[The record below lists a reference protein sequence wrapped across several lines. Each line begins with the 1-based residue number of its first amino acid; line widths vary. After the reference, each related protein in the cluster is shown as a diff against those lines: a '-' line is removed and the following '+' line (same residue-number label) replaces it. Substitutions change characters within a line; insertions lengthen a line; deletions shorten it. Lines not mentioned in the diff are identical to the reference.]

1 MKNYKIYTMLL
12 LTLALTACSSTTKE
26 HQTTTSSQS
35 TTNNPT
41 MRPCTKEYVPVC
53 AEVAIECIT
62 TPCEPIKQTFSN
74 ACVLS
79 NNKKATFLYKG
90 ACKK

>member
-1 MKNYKIYTMLL
+1 MKNYKIYTMSL

-26 HQTTTSSQS
+26 HQVTTSAQS
-35 TTNNPT
+35 TNSPT

-62 TPCEPIKQTFSN
+62 TPCEPIKQTFPN

>member
-1 MKNYKIYTMLL
+1 MTLL
-12 LTLALTACSSTTKE
+12 AVALTACSPTTKE
-26 HQTTTSSQS
+26 HQTTSAQ
-35 TTNNPT
+35 TTNNTTT

-62 TPCEPIKQTFSN
+62 TPCEPIQQTFPN

-79 NNKKATFLYKG
+79 NNKKATLLYKG

>member
-1 MKNYKIYTMLL
+1 MKNYKTYIMLL
-12 LTLALTACSSTTKE
+12 LTLTLISCSSTTKKHKE
-26 HQTTTSSQS
+26 RVVIQNSNTH
-35 TTNNPT
+35 T
-41 MRPCTKEYVPVC
+41 MRPCTKEYLPIC

>member
-1 MKNYKIYTMLL
+1 MTFLA
-12 LTLALTACSSTTKE
+12 LALTACSPTTRD
-26 HQTTTSSQS
+26 HQATTSSQ
-35 TTNNPT
+35 PT
-41 MRPCTKEYVPVC
+41 DTPTIRPCTKEYVPVC

-62 TPCEPIKQTFSN
+62 TPCEPIQQTFPN

-79 NNKKATFLYKG
+79 NNKKATLLYKG

>member
-1 MKNYKIYTMLL
+1 
-12 LTLALTACSSTTKE
+12 
-26 HQTTTSSQS
+26 
-35 TTNNPT
+35 

>member
-1 MKNYKIYTMLL
+1 MKNYKIYNMTLL
-12 LTLALTACSSTTKE
+12 ALALTACSPTTKE
-26 HQTTTSSQS
+26 YQATTSPQA
-35 TTNNPT
+35 TNTHT
-41 MRPCTKEYVPVC
+41 MRPCTKEYFPVC

>member
-1 MKNYKIYTMLL
+1 MKNYKTYTIALL
-12 LTLALTACSSTTKE
+12 ALALTACSLTTKE
-26 HQTTTSSQS
+26 HQATTSSQ
-35 TTNNPT
+35 TANTHT

-53 AEVAIECIT
+53 AEVEIECIT
-62 TPCEPIKQTFSN
+62 TPCKPIKQTFSN

>member
-1 MKNYKIYTMLL
+1 MKDYKLYT
-12 LTLALTACSSTTKE
+12 LTLLVLSLTACFPTAKKHQVTTSP
-26 HQTTTSSQS
+26 QTTNTH
-35 TTNNPT
+35 T
-41 MRPCTKEYVPVC
+41 MRPCSKEYIPIC

-62 TPCEPIKQTFSN
+62 TPCKPIKQTFPN

-90 ACKK
+90 ICK